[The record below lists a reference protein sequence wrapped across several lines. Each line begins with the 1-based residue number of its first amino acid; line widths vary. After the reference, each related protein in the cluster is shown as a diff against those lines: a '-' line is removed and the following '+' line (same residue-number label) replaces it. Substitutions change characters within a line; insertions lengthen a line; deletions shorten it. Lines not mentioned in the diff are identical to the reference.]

1 MLEFGNPLN
10 TARTSYLHKSIGGYS
25 AVKVKRTQ
33 EMIDRY
39 FQSNYSVLTN
49 ALNSGNI
56 PAMKSAHFFNMLNT
70 KYYILDLNS
79 SGVVGN
85 MNPQKPDEKPGVLP
99 NPFALG
105 NAWLY
110 LCQLG

>member
-1 MLEFGNPLN
+1 MKILKEHKNRIKNISTFKLLNFNTNYRVLSFGNPLN

-56 PAMKSAHFFNMLNT
+56 PAMKSARHFL
-70 KYYILDLNS
+70 I
-79 SGVVGN
+79 
-85 MNPQKPDEKPGVLP
+85 
-99 NPFALG
+99 
-105 NAWLY
+105 
-110 LCQLG
+110 C